1 MHLLYCRRNPPM
13 ASKTLSNLADKPYSV
28 YTGTMVK
35 ILELAIRKA
44 SNLPEAAQERLG
56 RELLERIEA
65 LEHLRTEIEAGLR
78 ELDGAWV
85 KRSTSRRSSGKPTK
99 SMPKKRRRVIWS
111 P

>member
-1 MHLLYCRRNPPM
+1 M
-13 ASKTLSNLADKPYSV
+13 ASNTLSNLVHKLGRMANPPYSV
-28 YTGTMVK
+28 YTGNMVK

-78 ELDGAWV
+78 ELDGGLGEEIDIEEIIRQAHEEHA
-85 KRSTSRRSSGKPTK
+85 
-99 SMPKKRRRVIWS
+99 KKA
-111 P
+111 

>member
-1 MHLLYCRRNPPM
+1 
-13 ASKTLSNLADKPYSV
+13 
-28 YTGTMVK
+28 MVK

>member
-1 MHLLYCRRNPPM
+1 MHLIYCRRNPPM
-13 ASKTLSNLADKPYSV
+13 ASNTLSNLADKLGRMANPPYSV

-78 ELDGAWV
+78 ELDGGLGEEIDIEEIIRQAHEEHA
-85 KRSTSRRSSGKPTK
+85 
-99 SMPKKRRRVIWS
+99 KKA
-111 P
+111 

>member
-1 MHLLYCRRNPPM
+1 M

-44 SNLPEAAQERLG
+44 SNLPEAA
-56 RELLERIEA
+56 

-78 ELDGAWV
+78 ELDGGLGEEIDIEEIIRQAHEEHA
-85 KRSTSRRSSGKPTK
+85 
-99 SMPKKRRRVIWS
+99 KKA
-111 P
+111 